1 MITID
6 DKELEKAQ
14 KLLGGIENGVKRAI
28 TSAINHSLGK
38 AKTKLKKKI
47 TQEYYIKSSDVEK
60 TLSIKKAN
68 YSTLAGTISSRSKR
82 TSLTKLKLKKSGTSI
97 LSGVRKS
104 NGIKLLRGKDELFG
118 KPFTAKMKNGHFGVF
133 QRKTKQRI
141 GVGMGS
147 SSEQENPIQE
157 LYTLSIP
164 QMAGEKGV
172 QKYIEEEA
180 EKMVNE
186 RFEHEVERILKG
198 HIK

>member
-104 NGIKLLRGKDELFG
+104 NGIKLLRGKDKLFG
-118 KPFTAKMKNGHFGVF
+118 KPFTAKMKNGHTGVF

-198 HIK
+198 RIK

>member
-1 MITID
+1 MVTRD

-14 KLLGGIENGVKRAI
+14 KLLGGIENGIKRAI

-47 TQEYYIKSSDVEK
+47 IQEYYIKSSDVEK

-82 TSLTKLKLKKSGTSI
+82 TSLTKLKIKKSGTSI
-97 LSGVRKS
+97 LSGVKKS
-104 NGIKLLRGKDELFG
+104 NGIKLLQEKDNLFG
-118 KPFTAKMKNGHFGVF
+118 RPFIAKMKNGHNGVF

-141 GVGMGS
+141 GVGMRS
-147 SSEQENPIQE
+147 SSEQENPTQE

>member
-82 TSLTKLKLKKSGTSI
+82 TSLTKLKIKKSGTSI
-97 LSGVRKS
+97 LSGVKKS
-104 NGIKLLRGKDELFG
+104 NGIKLLQGKDNLFG
-118 KPFTAKMKNGHFGVF
+118 RPFTAKMKNGHIGVF
-133 QRKTKQRI
+133 QRKIKQRI
-141 GVGMGS
+141 GVGMRS

-198 HIK
+198 HVK

>member
-14 KLLGGIENGVKRAI
+14 KLLDGVENGVKRAI
-28 TSAINHSLGK
+28 TSAINHSLEK
-38 AKTKLKKKI
+38 AKTKLKKKV
-47 TQEYYIKSSDVEK
+47 TQEYYIKSSDIEK

-82 TSLTKLKLKKSGTSI
+82 TSLTKLKIKKSGTSI
-97 LSGVRKS
+97 LSGVKKS

-118 KPFTAKMKNGHFGVF
+118 KPFTTKMKNGHIGVF
-133 QRKTKQRI
+133 QRKTRQRI
-141 GVGMGS
+141 GVGIGS
-147 SSEQENPIQE
+147 SSKQENPIQE

>member
-68 YSTLAGTISSRSKR
+68 YSTLARTISSRSKR

-118 KPFTAKMKNGHFGVF
+118 KPFTAKMKNGHTGVF

>member
-82 TSLTKLKLKKSGTSI
+82 TSLTKLKIKKSGTSI
-97 LSGVRKS
+97 LSGVKKS
-104 NGIKLLRGKDELFG
+104 NGIKLLQGKDNLFG
-118 KPFTAKMKNGHFGVF
+118 RPFTAKMKNGHIGVF

-141 GVGMGS
+141 RVGMVS

-164 QMAGEKGV
+164 QMAGEKGI

-198 HIK
+198 HVK

>member
-1 MITID
+1 MVTID

-14 KLLGGIENGVKRAI
+14 KLLGGIENGIKRAI

-47 TQEYYIKSSDVEK
+47 IQEYYIKSSDVEK

-82 TSLTKLKLKKSGTSI
+82 TSLTKLKIKKSGTSI
-97 LSGVRKS
+97 LSGVKKS
-104 NGIKLLRGKDELFG
+104 NGIKLLQGKDNLFG
-118 KPFTAKMKNGHFGVF
+118 RPFIAKMKNGHNGVF

-141 GVGMGS
+141 GVGMRS
-147 SSEQENPIQE
+147 SSEQENPTQE

>member
-118 KPFTAKMKNGHFGVF
+118 KPFTAKMKNGHIGVF
-133 QRKTKQRI
+133 QRKIKQRI
-141 GVGMGS
+141 GVGMRS

-198 HIK
+198 HVK

>member
-68 YSTLAGTISSRSKR
+68 YSTLAGTISSRTKR
-82 TSLTKLKLKKSGTSI
+82 TSLTKLKIKKSGTSI

-118 KPFTAKMKNGHFGVF
+118 KPFTAKMKNGHTGVF

-198 HIK
+198 YIK

>member
-82 TSLTKLKLKKSGTSI
+82 ASLTKLKIKKSGTSI

-118 KPFTAKMKNGHFGVF
+118 KPFTAKMKNGHTGVF

-198 HIK
+198 YIK

>member
-14 KLLGGIENGVKRAI
+14 KLLVGIENGVKRAI

-118 KPFTAKMKNGHFGVF
+118 KPFTAKMKNGHTGVF

>member
-118 KPFTAKMKNGHFGVF
+118 KPFTAKMKNGHTGVF

-198 HIK
+198 RIK

>member
-28 TSAINHSLGK
+28 TSVINHSLGK

-82 TSLTKLKLKKSGTSI
+82 TSLTKLKIKKSGTSI
-97 LSGVRKS
+97 LSGVKKS
-104 NGIKLLRGKDELFG
+104 NGIKLLQGKDNLFG
-118 KPFTAKMKNGHFGVF
+118 RPFTAKMKNGHIGVF

-141 GVGMGS
+141 RVGMVS

-198 HIK
+198 HVK

>member
-82 TSLTKLKLKKSGTSI
+82 TSLTKLKIKKSGTSI

-118 KPFTAKMKNGHFGVF
+118 KPFTAKMKNGHTGVF

-198 HIK
+198 YIK

>member
-82 TSLTKLKLKKSGTSI
+82 TSLTKLKIKKSGTSI
-97 LSGVRKS
+97 LSGVKKS
-104 NGIKLLRGKDELFG
+104 NGIKLLQGKDNLFG
-118 KPFTAKMKNGHFGVF
+118 RPFTAKMKNGHIGVF

-141 GVGMGS
+141 RVGMVS

-198 HIK
+198 HVK

>member
-82 TSLTKLKLKKSGTSI
+82 TSLTKLKIKKSGTSI
-97 LSGVRKS
+97 LSGVKKS
-104 NGIKLLRGKDELFG
+104 NGIKLLQGKDNLFG
-118 KPFTAKMKNGHFGVF
+118 RPFTAKMKNGHIGVF

-141 GVGMGS
+141 RVGMVS

-164 QMAGEKGV
+164 QMAGEKGI

>member
-82 TSLTKLKLKKSGTSI
+82 TSLTKLKIKKSGTSI
-97 LSGVRKS
+97 LSGVKKS

-118 KPFTAKMKNGHFGVF
+118 KPFTAKMKNGHTGVF

>member
-82 TSLTKLKLKKSGTSI
+82 TSLTKLKIKKSGTSI
-97 LSGVRKS
+97 LSGVKKS

-118 KPFTAKMKNGHFGVF
+118 KPFTAKMKNGHIGVF

>member
-82 TSLTKLKLKKSGTSI
+82 TSLTKLKIKKSGTSI

-118 KPFTAKMKNGHFGVF
+118 KPFTTKMKNGHTGVF

-198 HIK
+198 YIK

>member
-118 KPFTAKMKNGHFGVF
+118 KPFTAKMKNGHTGVF

-198 HIK
+198 HVK

>member
-198 HIK
+198 HVK

>member
-97 LSGVRKS
+97 LSGVKKS
-104 NGIKLLRGKDELFG
+104 NGIKLLQGKDNLFG
-118 KPFTAKMKNGHFGVF
+118 RPFTAKMKNGHTGVF

-198 HIK
+198 HVK

>member
-118 KPFTAKMKNGHFGVF
+118 KPFTAKMKNGHIGVF

-198 HIK
+198 HVK

>member
-82 TSLTKLKLKKSGTSI
+82 TSLTKLKIKKSGTSI

-104 NGIKLLRGKDELFG
+104 NGIKLLRGKDNLFG
-118 KPFTAKMKNGHFGVF
+118 RPFTAKMKNGHNGVF

-186 RFEHEVERILKG
+186 RFEHEVKRILKG
-198 HIK
+198 HVK

>member
-118 KPFTAKMKNGHFGVF
+118 KPFTAKMKNGHTGVF

>member
-82 TSLTKLKLKKSGTSI
+82 TSLTKLKIKKSGTSI
-97 LSGVRKS
+97 LSGVKKS

-118 KPFTAKMKNGHFGVF
+118 KPFTAKMKNGHIGVF
-133 QRKTKQRI
+133 QRKIKQRI
-141 GVGMGS
+141 GVGMRS

-198 HIK
+198 YIK

>member
-82 TSLTKLKLKKSGTSI
+82 TSLTKLKIKKSGTSI
-97 LSGVRKS
+97 LSGVKKS
-104 NGIKLLRGKDELFG
+104 NGIKLLQGKDNLFG
-118 KPFTAKMKNGHFGVF
+118 RPFTAKMKNGHIGVF
-133 QRKTKQRI
+133 QRKIKQRI
-141 GVGMGS
+141 GVGMRS

-164 QMAGEKGV
+164 QMAGEKGI

-198 HIK
+198 HVK

>member
-82 TSLTKLKLKKSGTSI
+82 ASLTKLKIKKSGTSI

-118 KPFTAKMKNGHFGVF
+118 KPFTAKMKNGHTGVF

-198 HIK
+198 HVK

>member
-1 MITID
+1 MIKID

-82 TSLTKLKLKKSGTSI
+82 TSLTKLKIKKSGTSI

-118 KPFTAKMKNGHFGVF
+118 KPFTAKMKNGHTGVF

>member
-82 TSLTKLKLKKSGTSI
+82 TSLTKLKLKKSETSI

-118 KPFTAKMKNGHFGVF
+118 KPFTVKMKNGHTGVF

>member
-82 TSLTKLKLKKSGTSI
+82 TSLTKLKIKKSGTSI
-97 LSGVRKS
+97 LSGVKKS

-118 KPFTAKMKNGHFGVF
+118 KPFTAKMKNGHIGVF
-133 QRKTKQRI
+133 QRKIKQRI
-141 GVGMGS
+141 GVGMRS

>member
-82 TSLTKLKLKKSGTSI
+82 TSLTKLKIKKSGTSI

-118 KPFTAKMKNGHFGVF
+118 KPFTAKMKNGHTGVF

-198 HIK
+198 HVK

>member
-198 HIK
+198 RIK

>member
-82 TSLTKLKLKKSGTSI
+82 TSLTKLKIKKSGTSI

-118 KPFTAKMKNGHFGVF
+118 KPFTAKMKNGHTGVF
-133 QRKTKQRI
+133 QRKKR
-141 GVGMGS
+141 
-147 SSEQENPIQE
+147 
-157 LYTLSIP
+157 
-164 QMAGEKGV
+164 
-172 QKYIEEEA
+172 
-180 EKMVNE
+180 
-186 RFEHEVERILKG
+186 
-198 HIK
+198 

>member
-118 KPFTAKMKNGHFGVF
+118 KPFTAKMKNGHTGVF

-198 HIK
+198 YIK

>member
-82 TSLTKLKLKKSGTSI
+82 TSLTKLKIKKSGTSI

-118 KPFTAKMKNGHFGVF
+118 KPFTAKMKNGHIGVF
-133 QRKTKQRI
+133 QRKIKQRI
-141 GVGMGS
+141 GVGMRS

-198 HIK
+198 HVK

>member
-82 TSLTKLKLKKSGTSI
+82 ASLTKLKIKKSGTSI

-118 KPFTAKMKNGHFGVF
+118 KPFTAKMKNGHTGVF

>member
-82 TSLTKLKLKKSGTSI
+82 ASLTKLKIKKSGTSI

-118 KPFTAKMKNGHFGVF
+118 KPFTAKMKNGHTGVF

-198 HIK
+198 RIK

>member
-104 NGIKLLRGKDELFG
+104 NGIKLLQGKDNLFG
-118 KPFTAKMKNGHFGVF
+118 RPFTAKMKNGHIGVF

-141 GVGMGS
+141 RVGMVS

-198 HIK
+198 HVK

>member
-118 KPFTAKMKNGHFGVF
+118 KPFTAKMKNGHIGVF

-141 GVGMGS
+141 RVGMVS

-164 QMAGEKGV
+164 QMAGEKGI

-198 HIK
+198 RIK